1 MSQGIHNV
9 KDIVGDA
16 LKSSRLLKQGIIKGN
31 WEQIVGKDLGRK
43 TYVAGVKERVLY
55 VNTENPVMLHQLSFV
70 KGSMLEE
77 VNKFLGMDYI
87 KDIMFRV
94 KKREVEDFF
103 YDEVEEERFE
113 PNQIKLNSSY
123 KDFIDDE
130 TSVIENVE
138 IRNRIKKIMELS
150 KKKEKFLLD
159 EGNKKCKNCG
169 VIFSG
174 SGKICINCYN
184 EQRKSK
190 IAEIYEEIKDN
201 PYLVYKDILK
211 ILPDLREEEYEDIRT
226 KIKERVK
233 VLMYKEINKDNEEE
247 FRYYARIYF
256 ILETGIKDKFE
267 IDRLIN
273 YQLLQ
278 FE

>member
-55 VNTENPVMLHQLSFV
+55 VNTENPVMLHQLSFM
-70 KGSMLEE
+70 KENMLEE
-77 VNKFLGMDYI
+77 VNKFLGIDYI

-94 KKREVEDFF
+94 KKRGVEDFF
-103 YDEVEEERFE
+103 DDEISEDKFE
-113 PNQIKLNSSY
+113 PNEIKLNSGY
-123 KDFIDDE
+123 KNFIEEE
-130 TSVIENVE
+130 TSVIEDPE

-159 EGNKKCKNCG
+159 EGNKKCENCG

-184 EQRKSK
+184 EQRKNK
-190 IAEIYEEIKDN
+190 IAEIYEEIKEN
-201 PYLVYKDILK
+201 PYIVYKDISK
-211 ILPDLREEEYEDIRT
+211 ILPDLREEEYEDIRV

-233 VLMYKEINKDNEEE
+233 ILMYKEINKDNEDE

>member
-70 KGSMLEE
+70 KGNMLEE
-77 VNKFLGMDYI
+77 VNKFLGIDYI

-94 KKREVEDFF
+94 KKREVVDFF
-103 YDEVEEERFE
+103 DDEVEEDSFE

-123 KDFIDDE
+123 KEFIEDE
-130 TSVIENVE
+130 TSVIEDPE

-159 EGNKKCKNCG
+159 EGNKKCINCG

-184 EQRKSK
+184 EERKNK

-211 ILPDLREEEYEDIRT
+211 ILPDLREEEYEDIRV

-233 VLMYKEINKDNEEE
+233 ILMYKEINKDNEEE

>member
-70 KGSMLEE
+70 KGNMLEE
-77 VNKFLGMDYI
+77 VNKFLGIDYI

-94 KKREVEDFF
+94 KKREVVDFF
-103 YDEVEEERFE
+103 DDEVEEDSFE

-123 KDFIDDE
+123 KEFIEDE
-130 TSVIENVE
+130 TSVIEDPE

-159 EGNKKCKNCG
+159 EGNKKCINCG

-184 EQRKSK
+184 EERKNK

-211 ILPDLREEEYEDIRT
+211 ILPDLREEEYEDIRV

-233 VLMYKEINKDNEEE
+233 ILMYKEINKDNEDE

>member
-1 MSQGIHNV
+1 
-9 KDIVGDA
+9 
-16 LKSSRLLKQGIIKGN
+16 
-31 WEQIVGKDLGRK
+31 
-43 TYVAGVKERVLY
+43 
-55 VNTENPVMLHQLSFV
+55 MLHQLSFM
-70 KGSMLEE
+70 KGTMLEE
-77 VNKFLGMDYI
+77 VNKFLEMEYI

-103 YDEVEEERFE
+103 DEETEEDNFE
-113 PNQIKLNSSY
+113 PSQIKLNSSY
-123 KDFIDDE
+123 KEFIEDE
-130 TSVIENVE
+130 TSVIEDSE

-184 EQRKSK
+184 EHRKNK

-211 ILPDLREEEYEDIRT
+211 ILPDLREEEYEDIRS

-233 VLMYKEINKDNEEE
+233 FLMYKEINKDNEEE

-267 IDRLIN
+267 IERLIN

-278 FE
+278 IE

>member
-1 MSQGIHNV
+1 LSQGIHNV

-70 KGSMLEE
+70 KGNMLEE
-77 VNKFLGMDYI
+77 VNKFLGIDYI

-94 KKREVEDFF
+94 KKREVVDFF
-103 YDEVEEERFE
+103 DDEVEEDSFE

-123 KDFIDDE
+123 KEFIEDE
-130 TSVIENVE
+130 TSVIEDPE

-159 EGNKKCKNCG
+159 EGNKKCINCG

-184 EQRKSK
+184 EERKNK

-211 ILPDLREEEYEDIRT
+211 ILPDLREEEYEDIRV

-233 VLMYKEINKDNEEE
+233 ILMYKEINKDNEDE

>member
-31 WEQIVGKDLGRK
+31 WEKIVGKDLGRK
-43 TYVAGVKERVLY
+43 TYIAGVKDRILY
-55 VNTENPVMLHQLSFV
+55 VNTENPVMLHQLSFM
-70 KGSMLEE
+70 KSNMLEE
-77 VNKFLGMDYI
+77 VNKFLGIEYI

-103 YDEVEEERFE
+103 DDEVEEESFE
-113 PNQIKLNSSY
+113 PNQIKLNSNY
-123 KDFIDDE
+123 KEFIDDE
-130 TSVIENVE
+130 TSIIEDPE

-184 EQRKSK
+184 EERKNK

-211 ILPDLREEEYEDIRT
+211 ILPDLREEEYEDIRV

-233 VLMYKEINKDNEEE
+233 FLMYKEINKDNEEE

-267 IDRLIN
+267 IERLIN

-278 FE
+278 IE

>member
-70 KGSMLEE
+70 KGNMLEE
-77 VNKFLGMDYI
+77 VNKFLGIDYI

-94 KKREVEDFF
+94 KKRGVEDFF
-103 YDEVEEERFE
+103 DDEIPEDKFE
-113 PNQIKLNSSY
+113 PNEIKLNSGY
-123 KDFIDDE
+123 KNFIEEE
-130 TSVIENVE
+130 TSVIEDPE

-159 EGNKKCKNCG
+159 EGNRKCENCG

-184 EQRKSK
+184 EQRKKK
-190 IAEIYEEIKDN
+190 IAEIYEEIKEN
-201 PYLVYKDILK
+201 PYIVYKDIFK
-211 ILPDLREEEYEDIRT
+211 ILPDLREEEYEDIRV

-233 VLMYKEINKDNEEE
+233 ILMYKEINKDNEDE

>member
-211 ILPDLREEEYEDIRT
+211 ILPDLREEEYEDIRA

>member
-70 KGSMLEE
+70 KGNMLEE
-77 VNKFLGMDYI
+77 VNKFLGIDYI

-94 KKREVEDFF
+94 KKRGVEDFF
-103 YDEVEEERFE
+103 DDEIPEDKFE
-113 PNQIKLNSSY
+113 PNEIKLNSGY
-123 KDFIDDE
+123 KNFIEEE
-130 TSVIENVE
+130 TSVIEDPE

-159 EGNKKCKNCG
+159 EGNKKCENCG

-184 EQRKSK
+184 EQRKIK
-190 IAEIYEEIKDN
+190 IAEIYEEIKEN
-201 PYLVYKDILK
+201 PYIVYKDIFK
-211 ILPDLREEEYEDIRT
+211 ILPDLREEEYEDIRV

-233 VLMYKEINKDNEEE
+233 ILMYKEINRDNEDE

>member
-31 WEQIVGKDLGRK
+31 WEKIVGKDLGRK
-43 TYVAGVKERVLY
+43 TYVAGVKDRVLY
-55 VNTENPVMLHQLSFV
+55 VNTENPVMLHQLSFM
-70 KGSMLEE
+70 KGTMLEE
-77 VNKFLGMDYI
+77 VNKFLEMEYI

-103 YDEVEEERFE
+103 DEETEEDNFE
-113 PNQIKLNSSY
+113 PSQIKLNSSY
-123 KDFIDDE
+123 KEFIEDE
-130 TSVIENVE
+130 TSVIEDSE

-184 EQRKSK
+184 EHRKNK

-211 ILPDLREEEYEDIRT
+211 ILPDLREEEYEDIRS

-233 VLMYKEINKDNEEE
+233 FLMYKEINKDNEEE

-267 IDRLIN
+267 IERLIN

-278 FE
+278 IE

>member
-31 WEQIVGKDLGRK
+31 WEKIVGKDLGRK
-43 TYVAGVKERVLY
+43 TYIAGVKDRVLY
-55 VNTENPVMLHQLSFV
+55 VNTENPVMLHQLSFM
-70 KGSMLEE
+70 KSNMLEE
-77 VNKFLGMDYI
+77 VNKFLGIEYI

-103 YDEVEEERFE
+103 DDEVEEESFE
-113 PNQIKLNSSY
+113 PNQIKLNSNY
-123 KDFIDDE
+123 KEFIDDE
-130 TSVIENVE
+130 TSIIEDPE

-184 EQRKSK
+184 EERKNK

-211 ILPDLREEEYEDIRT
+211 ILPDLREEEYEDIRV

-233 VLMYKEINKDNEEE
+233 FLMYKEINKDNEEE

-267 IDRLIN
+267 IERLIN

-278 FE
+278 IE

>member
-70 KGSMLEE
+70 KGNMLEE
-77 VNKFLGMDYI
+77 VNKFLGIDYI

-94 KKREVEDFF
+94 KKRGVEDFF
-103 YDEVEEERFE
+103 DDEIPEDKFE
-113 PNQIKLNSSY
+113 PNEIKLNSGY
-123 KDFIDDE
+123 KNFIEEE
-130 TSVIENVE
+130 TSVIEDPE

-150 KKKEKFLLD
+150 KKKAKFLLD
-159 EGNKKCKNCG
+159 EGNKKCESCG

-184 EQRKSK
+184 EQRKNK
-190 IAEIYEEIKDN
+190 IAEIYEEIKEN
-201 PYLVYKDILK
+201 PYIVYKDIFK
-211 ILPDLREEEYEDIRT
+211 ILPDLREEEYEDIRV

-233 VLMYKEINKDNEEE
+233 ILMYKEINKDNEDE

>member
-70 KGSMLEE
+70 KGNMLEE
-77 VNKFLGMDYI
+77 VNKFLGIDYI

-94 KKREVEDFF
+94 KKRGVEDFF
-103 YDEVEEERFE
+103 DDEIPEDKFE
-113 PNQIKLNSSY
+113 PNEIKLNSGY
-123 KDFIDDE
+123 KNFIEEE
-130 TSVIENVE
+130 TNVIEDPE

-159 EGNKKCKNCG
+159 EGNKKCENCG
-169 VIFSG
+169 
-174 SGKICINCYN
+174 
-184 EQRKSK
+184 
-190 IAEIYEEIKDN
+190 
-201 PYLVYKDILK
+201 
-211 ILPDLREEEYEDIRT
+211 
-226 KIKERVK
+226 
-233 VLMYKEINKDNEEE
+233 
-247 FRYYARIYF
+247 
-256 ILETGIKDKFE
+256 KFV
-267 IDRLIN
+267 
-273 YQLLQ
+273 
-278 FE
+278 